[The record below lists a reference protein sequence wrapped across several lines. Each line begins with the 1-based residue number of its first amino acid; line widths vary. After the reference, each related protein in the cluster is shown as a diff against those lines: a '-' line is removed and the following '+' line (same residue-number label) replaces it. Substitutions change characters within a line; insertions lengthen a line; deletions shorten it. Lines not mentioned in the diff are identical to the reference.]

1 AKKPAP
7 VKKEIQANVYIQYL
21 DREVSAATLV
31 AEAKKAYIALGN
43 KEADIKTVD
52 VYVKPEEN
60 VAYYAVNGIGSDD
73 YKVYL

>member
-1 AKKPAP
+1 P

-31 AEAKKAYIALGN
+31 AEAKKAYIALGK